1 MQKKNCVNM
10 SFAVGKS
17 VFHGSLLLSIW
28 IMTTRKG
35 HSEPVV
41 YCYCAVGNTDIFCV
55 LQVVK
60 IIRPS
65 ETAGRYI
72 SYRLVC

>member
-1 MQKKNCVNM
+1 MKISFTVGRYVFQGGFLLPDAGYDPAVCVRM
-10 SFAVGKS
+10 AVAP
-17 VFHGSLLLSIW
+17 F
-28 IMTTRKG
+28 
-35 HSEPVV
+35 
-41 YCYCAVGNTDIFCV
+41 FV